1 MDCERGFN
9 TNDRTNHTCQG
20 RRCSAC
26 GRFDCQDY
34 VRGTRPTEYCSLC
47 HRKFYGGYCK
57 RHHEVTKQCQS
68 LKTCLKCQAQYTV
81 VPNKR
86 HQCGYAKCPVC
97 QEWVSIQDHKCYIQP
112 VVENEEE
119 EPTEEGGGSMVAP
132 PPPLFVYA
140 DFEAMQNAEGVFVA
154 NLLCYSSSEETTIHV
169 LDGEDCAL
177 QFLRDLDDLT
187 VIPDLEGE
195 RNILVVFHKL
205 KGFDGM
211 FILHELYQQQREVV
225 DQLTV
230 GAKVLSF
237 KSGPVKFIDSLC
249 FLPMPLASF
258 PSTFN
263 LTELKKGFFPHLF
276 NTPDHQ
282 QYVGRIPDLKF
293 YDPDGMIA
301 KKEDELIR
309 WHADQVRRNVPFHF
323 HQEMIEYCKSDVA
336 LLKAGCEAF
345 QQEFER
351 QAGFN
356 PMAKC
361 ITIASACNL
370 YWRKHHL
377 TPDTIAVEPLGGW
390 RGAQVN
396 QSLKALQWL
405 YYQEHQIPKQGASAD
420 RIRHVRNGGEQSIRT
435 IANSYFVDGYDP
447 LTRTVYE
454 FHGCLY
460 HGCPSCYPNRPAKHY
475 AVPDRSVEEL
485 YQATL
490 SKRMALL
497 RAGYTVIEM
506 WECEWDKLV
515 DTDEA
520 LQRFLNSFD
529 LPPPLEPREAFFGG
543 RTGAVA
549 LHTVAGE
556 GKEIRYVDVTS
567 LYPWVNKNSP
577 YPIGHPQIITQPID
591 QSLDSYVGLA
601 TVDILPPTGLFHPV
615 LPVRCGQKLTFP
627 LCRSCVQEEQAQPM
641 FTRTHYC
648 PHSDADRMLRGTWC
662 TPELVKA
669 VEKGYTLVK
678 IHEVWHFP
686 PEQRQTGLFAN
697 YVNTWLKLK
706 QESAGWPGWC
716 QTLEQKREYILRY
729 QEREGIRL
737 DIANIDKNPGRK
749 ATAKLMHNSF
759 WGKFGERINK
769 PTTVTVQSPA
779 HLFRLISDA
788 ALDISTLRLCT
799 DDILEAVYTSVQDN
813 AVKGTKTNIFVA
825 AFTTCHA
832 RLKLYESL
840 DTLQEQV
847 LYYDTDSVIYRWLP
861 DQPFITTGD
870 FLGDMTD
877 ELDGDVI
884 TEFVS
889 GSAKNYGYTTRQGK
903 VVCKV
908 RGSTFNVRG
917 SAILNFH
924 TMKDNI
930 LSELDSTQD
939 SRRNLNIVTPYHFQR
954 DLEKKQIQVVRRVK
968 QYGLVFDKRVID
980 LATKSSYPY
989 GYERIGDE
997 LDLLLDL

>member
-1 MDCERGFN
+1 SFPAFVNRSYYCLDCERGFN
-9 TNDRTNHTCQG
+9 TDDRTNHTCQG

-26 GRFDCQDY
+26 GRFDCPEY
-34 VRGTRPTEYCSLC
+34 VRGTRPTEYCCLC
-47 HRKFYGGYCK
+47 YRKFYGHQCK
-57 RHHEVTKQCQS
+57 RYHEISKQCQS
-68 LKTCLKCQAQYTV
+68 IKICLKCQAQYTV
-81 VPNKR
+81 VRNQR
-86 HQCGYAKCPVC
+86 HRCGYAKCPAC
-97 QEWVSIQDHKCYIQP
+97 QEWVSIQNHKCYIQP
-112 VVENEEE
+112 VEDEHEET

-154 NLLCYSSSEETTIHV
+154 NLLCYSSSVDTTIHV

-187 VIPDLEGE
+187 DVPDCEGE
-195 RNILVVFHKL
+195 REILVVFHNL

-237 KSGPVKFIDSLC
+237 RSGPLKFIDSLC

-258 PSTFN
+258 SSTFN

-282 QYVGRIPDLKF
+282 QYVGRIPDLEF
-293 YDPDGMIA
+293 YDPDGMMA
-301 KKEDELIR
+301 KKERGTD
-309 WHADQVRRNVPFHF
+309 
-323 HQEMIEYCKSDVA
+323 
-336 LLKAGCEAF
+336 
-345 QQEFER
+345 
-351 QAGFN
+351 
-356 PMAKC
+356 
-361 ITIASACNL
+361 SACNL

-396 QSLKALQWL
+396 HSLKALQWL
-405 YYQEHQIPKQGASAD
+405 YYQEHLLPKEGASAD
-420 RIRHVRNGGEQSIRT
+420 RIRHVRNGGEQSVRT
-435 IANSYFVDGYDP
+435 SVDSHFVDGYDP
-447 LTRTVYE
+447 VTRTVYE

-460 HGCPSCYPNRPAKHY
+460 HGCPRCYPARNAKHY
-475 AVPDRSVEEL
+475 ATPDRTVEEL

-490 SKRMALL
+490 SKRTALL

-506 WECEWDKLV
+506 WECEWDRLV

-520 LQRFLNSFD
+520 VQHFLNSFD
-529 LPPPLEPREAFFGG
+529 LVAPLEPREAFFGG

-549 LHTVAGE
+549 LHAVAGE
-556 GKEIRYVDVTS
+556 GEEIRYVDVTS
-567 LYPWVNKNSP
+567 LYPWVNKNCP
-577 YPIGHPQIITQPID
+577 YPIGHPRITTQPAD
-591 QSLDSYVGLA
+591 QSLDSYFGLA
-601 TVDILPPTGLFHPV
+601 TVDILPPAGLFHPV
-615 LPVRCGQKLTFP
+615 LPVRSGNKLTFP
-627 LCRSCVQEEQAQPM
+627 LCRACVQTEQAQPM
-641 FTRTHYC
+641 LTRTRYC
-648 PHSDADRMLRGTWC
+648 PHSDADRTLRGTWC

-669 VEKGYTLVK
+669 VEKGYTLIK

-686 PEQRQTGLFAN
+686 PEQRQTGLFAD

-706 QESAGWPGWC
+706 QESAGWPGW
-716 QTLEQKREYILRY
+716 Y
-729 QEREGIRL
+729 
-737 DIANIDKNPGRK
+737 
-749 ATAKLMHNSF
+749 
-759 WGKFGERINK
+759 
-769 PTTVTVQSPA
+769 PA
-779 HLFRLISDA
+779 QLFNLISDA
-788 ALDISTLRLCT
+788 ALDLSTLRLCT

-840 DTLQEQV
+840 DTLQQQV
-847 LYYDTDSVIYRWLP
+847 LYYDTDSVVYKWRP
-861 DQPFITTGD
+861 GQPSIATGD

-889 GSAKNYGYTTRQGK
+889 GGAKNYGYQTRGGK

-908 RGSTFNVRG
+908 RGFTLNVRG
-917 SAILNFH
+917 SAILNFQ
-924 TMKDNI
+924 TMKENI
-930 LSELDSTQD
+930 LSELDSPQE
-939 SRRNLNIVTPYHFQR
+939 SRRNLNITNPYYFQR
-954 DLEKKQIQVVRRVK
+954 DLEQKQIQVVPRVK
-968 QYGLVFDKRVID
+968 
-980 LATKSSYPY
+980 
-989 GYERIGDE
+989 
-997 LDLLLDL
+997 